1 MGKVK
6 ALKSSSQAVAASKG
20 SIEKRKHVTVFSE
33 EGEFEDEVEKDSRTN
48 NKIDTD
54 NSERSD
60 DSDAPEEV
68 NINDESIRRL
78 QELHNQIKSSNSDS
92 NKNKKQAKKKALKI
106 ADSKGA
112 KDGTND
118 DKELDLSVLEFLE
131 NRENEEEEERIVR
144 DNEKAKK
151 KNREPDVT
159 FRIDKD
165 AVRSRKIGSL
175 TVATIDFDP
184 ASNSSSVH
192 ILDSFPLNSSVQTFT
207 KTRHDSRERIS
218 LSRFNSLKKVGP
230 SKVFSSSKLKSK

>member
-1 MGKVK
+1 MTCVFGLRVS
-6 ALKSSSQAVAASKG
+6 L
-20 SIEKRKHVTVFSE
+20 IEKRK
-33 EGEFEDEVEKDSRTN
+33 KN
-48 NKIDTD
+48 NKWKRRKEE
-54 NSERSD
+54 NER
-60 DSDAPEEV
+60 
-68 NINDESIRRL
+68 RR
-78 QELHNQIKSSNSDS
+78 E
-92 NKNKKQAKKKALKI
+92 
-106 ADSKGA
+106 
-112 KDGTND
+112 
-118 DKELDLSVLEFLE
+118 KEK
-131 NRENEEEEERIVR
+131 ENEEEEERVVR

-230 SKVFSSSKLKSK
+230 SKVFSSSKLKKK